1 MSSLLRITFVVC
13 GALIVQLKGL
23 LRLRTWFGGFVIR
36 ALDSAALIM
45 WIEMTVVAEL
55 ATIKGKR
62 AHSNIIHSAL

>member
-1 MSSLLRITFVVC
+1 VGSYT
-13 GALIVQLKGL
+13 
-23 LRLRTWFGGFVIR
+23 VIR

-62 AHSNIIHSAL
+62 AHSNIIHSALNKIPHETKISRNLPNNATSTSQLKS